1 MSRPNPRHWRRTQGQ
16 VVPIVAGILMLVAV
30 LGLGL
35 AHVGERALAHAQ
47 AQNAADAAAL
57 AAAQDQSGSARQVAQ
72 RLAVANDA
80 QLVTLEHFGSTVV
93 VTVRHNHVQARA
105 AARLVGFAPPGK

>member
-1 MSRPNPRHWRRTQGQ
+1 MTRQAARHQQRTQGQ
-16 VVPIVAGILMLVAV
+16 VVPIVAGIIMLVAV

-35 AHVGERALAHAQ
+35 AHLGARALAQAQ

-57 AAAQDQSGSARQVAQ
+57 AAAQNQSGSARHDAQ
-72 RLAVANDA
+72 QLAVANDA

-93 VTVRHNHVQARA
+93 VTVRHGHIKARA